1 MSPRSAWDRFQLAR
15 LQTRPKALDVL
26 PMLFDDILEL
36 HGDQAFGDD
45 AALVGGLAFF
55 EGRPITFLA
64 QSKGRNLD
72 ENLHSHFGMMHPE
85 GYRKAQRLALQAE
98 KFNRPIITLID
109 TAGAYPGLEAE
120 QRGQASAI
128 AQTLKLFSGL
138 RVPIVALVLSEGGS
152 GGALALG
159 LADRVYMLENAV
171 YSILS
176 PEGFAS
182 ILWKDETRAQE
193 AAELM
198 ESTAQDLFKKGLIDG
213 IVDEAPEG
221 LHTDLNR
228 STVAMKELLRND
240 LNELC
245 ALKPERL
252 LQQRYVKFRKMGA
265 TL

>member
-1 MSPRSAWDRFQLAR
+1 
-15 LQTRPKALDVL
+15 
-26 PMLFDDILEL
+26 
-36 HGDQAFGDD
+36 
-45 AALVGGLAFF
+45 
-55 EGRPITFLA
+55 
-64 QSKGRNLD
+64 
-72 ENLHSHFGMMHPE
+72 
-85 GYRKAQRLALQAE
+85 
-98 KFNRPIITLID
+98 
-109 TAGAYPGLEAE
+109 
-120 QRGQASAI
+120 
-128 AQTLKLFSGL
+128 
-138 RVPIVALVLSEGGS
+138 VPIVALVLSEGGS